1 MIILV
6 VVAIAVP
13 AWLAWKY
20 APPDALTWQVGLRY
34 LLQCGILF
42 LCGLL
47 AMRDPLLVDVAKFM
61 LGASALFTGA
71 LVVVVAGELCQS

>member
-1 MIILV
+1 MIILA

-20 APPDALTWQVGLRY
+20 QAPGPLTWQVGLRY

-47 AMRDPLLVDVAKFM
+47 AMRDPLLENQAPFA
-61 LGASALFTGA
+61 LGASVLFTGA

>member
-1 MIILV
+1 MIILA

-20 APPDALTWQVGLRY
+20 APPPDLTWQVGLRY

-61 LGASALFTGA
+61 LGVAALFTGA
-71 LVVVVAGELCQS
+71 LVVVFAGELCQS